1 MISISIVEDHEHY
14 RSTLVKA
21 INGNKL
27 LQIVGIYESAELAM
41 EPMQKNP
48 ADIAIVDIELQT
60 ISGIELI
67 KFLKSKEVSTQF
79 LMCTSYQNNENVFS
93 ALRAGASGYLV
104 KDASASEIENAI
116 IELHQGGSPMNPYIA
131 RKVISLLHSQAQ
143 EQTFGLTERELE
155 VIILLS
161 KGLLYKEIS
170 DQLFISANTVKN
182 HVKSIYKKLHVQNKV
197 EAVNKYRS
205 L

>member
-1 MISISIVEDHEHY
+1 
-14 RSTLVKA
+14 
-21 INGNKL
+21 
-27 LQIVGIYESAELAM
+27 
-41 EPMQKNP
+41 
-48 ADIAIVDIELQT
+48 
-60 ISGIELI
+60 
-67 KFLKSKEVSTQF
+67 
-79 LMCTSYQNNENVFS
+79 
-93 ALRAGASGYLV
+93 
-104 KDASASEIENAI
+104 
-116 IELHQGGSPMNPYIA
+116 MNPYIA
-131 RKVISLLHSQAQ
+131 RKVISLLHSQPQ

-170 DQLFISANTVKN
+170 EQLFISANTVKN